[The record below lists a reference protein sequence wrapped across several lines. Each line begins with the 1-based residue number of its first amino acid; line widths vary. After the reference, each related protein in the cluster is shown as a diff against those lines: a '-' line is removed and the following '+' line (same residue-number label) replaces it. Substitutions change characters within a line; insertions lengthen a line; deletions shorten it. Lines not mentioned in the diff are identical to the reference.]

1 MTEVLHHAFIFLTPP
16 LSLLPPLQ
24 MADLELLKLDELDCL
39 IHGLLYVDSVRFNG
53 HPECFYLENPSDTQN
68 SVKTPC
74 SLADPFPMLL
84 VNIGSG
90 VSILAVYSKD
100 DYKRVTGT
108 R

>member
-1 MTEVLHHAFIFLTPP
+1 
-16 LSLLPPLQ
+16 

-39 IHGLLYVDSVRFNG
+39 IKGVLYIDSVKFNG
-53 HPECFYLENPSDTQN
+53 HSECYYFENPSDPDQCQKKPYN
-68 SVKTPC
+68 
-74 SLADPFPMLL
+74 LENPFPLLL

-100 DYKRVTGT
+100 NYKRVTGT